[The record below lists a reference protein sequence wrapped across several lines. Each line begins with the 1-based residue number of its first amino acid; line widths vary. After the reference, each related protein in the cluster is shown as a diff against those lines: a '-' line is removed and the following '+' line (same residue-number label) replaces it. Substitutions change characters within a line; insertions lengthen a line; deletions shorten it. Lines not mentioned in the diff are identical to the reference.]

1 MRFFT
6 LWALLVLNP
15 RLMHQSSL
23 QKPLRTCSD
32 RQIWSS
38 EKAQLRSG
46 AAATTTPAKTM
57 LFRMS
62 TGLPVLVHRRL
73 PVASSTV
80 APRSF
85 TNPIEPLRDD
95 RWKLDEIRI
104 IDLDAKRMNL
114 DEKFTI
120 HFQWNLDDESWWKV
134 HYSFSMKRG
143 WQILM
148 KISEFIFNE
157 MWMENLD
164 KKSRIH
170 FPCNVDDKSWT
181 HGIVNQSFLIIV
193 HFKNCFG
200 MMDGK

>member
-1 MRFFT
+1 
-6 LWALLVLNP
+6 
-15 RLMHQSSL
+15 MHQSSL

-38 EKAQLRSG
+38 EKAQLRSR

-95 RWKLDEIRI
+95 RWKLDEVRI
-104 IDLDAKRMNL
+104 IYLDAKRMQL
-114 DEKFTI
+114 DEKSTI
-120 HFQWNLDDESWWKV
+120 HFQWNLDDESWWK
-134 HYSFSMKRG
+134 
-143 WQILM
+143 
-148 KISEFIFNE
+148 ISQFIFDEMWMANLDEKFEFIFNE
-157 MWMENLD
+157 MGMANLD
-164 KKSRIH
+164 EKSRIH
-170 FPCNVDDKSWT
+170 SQCNVDDKSWT

>member
-1 MRFFT
+1 
-6 LWALLVLNP
+6 
-15 RLMHQSSL
+15 MHQSSL

-38 EKAQLRSG
+38 EKAQLRSR

-95 RWKLDEIRI
+95 RWKLDEVRI
-104 IDLDAKRMNL
+104 IYLDAKRMQL
-114 DEKFTI
+114 DEKSTI
-120 HFQWNLDDESWWKV
+120 HFQWHLDDESWWKI
-134 HYSFSMKRG
+134 HDSFSMKCG

-148 KISEFIFNE
+148 KSLNSFSMKWGWQIL
-157 MWMENLD
+157 M

-170 FPCNVDDKSWT
+170 SQCIVDDKSLT

>member
-6 LWALLVLNP
+6 LWALLVLDP

-46 AAATTTPAKTM
+46 AAARTTPASTM

-73 PVASSTV
+73 PVATSNV

-85 TNPIEPLRDD
+85 TNPNRTASG
-95 RWKLDEIRI
+95 RWMKTGWTQNHRPRCKTDATSWKVHNSFSMKFGWRI
-104 IDLDAKRMNL
+104 LMKSSQFIFNENWMTNL
-114 DEKFTI
+114 DEKSII
-120 HFQWNLDDESWWKV
+120 HFRWNVDGKSWWKV
-134 HYSFSMKRG
+134 RNSFSMKCG
-143 WQILM
+143 WQILDPWHCQP
-148 KISEFIFNE
+148 KL
-157 MWMENLD
+157 LD
-164 KKSRIH
+164 H
-170 FPCNVDDKSWT
+170 C
-181 HGIVNQSFLIIV
+181 SF
-193 HFKNCFG
+193 
-200 MMDGK
+200 